1 MDHSVSQDWP
11 LAPDGSLA
19 VLGAFALFWDG
30 ATMSDANSPASN
42 RLELLVVYAR
52 LALAASFLAAVA
64 DRLGFYGAAGTRGV
78 AWGDMQ
84 HFQAYAR
91 QLNPWFPLS
100 VIPILSWLVTVTETL
115 VGMCLIAG
123 FQIRLVSL
131 VAGALLFAFAVGMT
145 AGTGV
150 RSALYASV
158 PSASACAFLL
168 WLRQPDRYTID
179 HLISLPPASS
189 VTPFAR
195 SIHYAAAAWA
205 VLFAAPHLWW
215 ALGVPAGMP
224 GGRASHELLM
234 TTWRYYFDLGVIG
247 LSILAAFVAIAPIRA
262 WGRAIP
268 RWVLRTMAWIACVML
283 GLRGIAGLVAD
294 GISDPIWW
302 PMFLAGAILFGA
314 IAVRLMRE

>member
-1 MDHSVSQDWP
+1 
-11 LAPDGSLA
+11 
-19 VLGAFALFWDG
+19 
-30 ATMSDANSPASN
+30 MSDANSPASN

-168 WLRQPDRYTID
+168 SLGQPDRYTID
-179 HLISLPPASS
+179 HLISLPPAPS
-189 VTPFAR
+189 VSPSAR
-195 SIHYAAAAWA
+195 WIHYAAAAWA
-205 VLFAAPHLWW
+205 VLFAAPHVWW

-234 TTWRYYFDLGVIG
+234 TTWRYYFDLVVIG
-247 LSILAAFVAIAPIRA
+247 LSVLAVFVAIAPIRA
-262 WGRAIP
+262 YPIP
-268 RWVLRTMAWIACVML
+268 RWGLRAMAWIACIML

-302 PMFLAGAILFGA
+302 PMFLAGGILFGA
-314 IAVRLMRE
+314 VAARLVRERRVS

>member
-1 MDHSVSQDWP
+1 
-11 LAPDGSLA
+11 
-19 VLGAFALFWDG
+19 
-30 ATMSDANSPASN
+30 MSDANSPSAN

-64 DRLGFYGAAGTRGV
+64 DRLGFYGAPGTRGV

-91 QLNPWFPLS
+91 QLNPWFPAS
-100 VIPILSWLVTVTETL
+100 VIPVLSWLVTVTETL
-115 VGMCLIAG
+115 VAMCLIAG

-131 VAGALLFAFAVGMT
+131 VAGGLLVAFAVGMS

-179 HLISLPPASS
+179 HLISLPPAPSVSS
-189 VTPFAR
+189 SAR

-205 VLFAAPHLWW
+205 VLFAAPHVWW

-234 TTWRYYFDLGVIG
+234 TSWRYYFDLVVIG
-247 LSILAAFVAIAPIRA
+247 LSVLAFIVAIAPIRA
-262 WGRAIP
+262 WGRPIP

-302 PMFLAGAILFGA
+302 PMFLAGGILFGA
-314 IAVRLMRE
+314 IAVRLVRERRVS